1 MGGGLFAGWLC
12 CVFVAVPAPLPQQIP
27 SGDSILTVLADH
39 YLHHATPIL
48 IQFTEKIAIRWYGLA
63 YVLGFVGGFVLLL
76 HLVRK
81 KCSELRTDQVGDFI
95 TYTAIFGVML
105 GGRLGYML
113 FYDFSR
119 FVENPLIFFNFLS
132 GGMASHGGILGI
144 VFFTLF
150 FAWRHKL
157 SWAGLGDN
165 LVVVAPI
172 GLFLGRCA
180 NYING
185 ELYGRITTVSWAMKF
200 PTEMSNWSL
209 ERIFGVAQRCAAA
222 SDGFAAEYASLQ
234 AARLEGSI
242 PNDGALAHRTID
254 ALSSSAQDQPGVA
267 AILQEV
273 LPARH
278 PSQLYEAALE
288 GLVLFAILLL
298 VRLRWPNLRHG
309 ILTGLFFV
317 LYAVFRISVEF
328 FREPDHGQS
337 QFGALTRGQFYSAFM
352 IVIGIGFFVY
362 AWRFPR
368 RNRLPGSVS
377 KQS

>member
-1 MGGGLFAGWLC
+1 M
-12 CVFVAVPAPLPQQIP
+12 VE
-27 SGDSILTVLADH
+27 SGDLAAFHLSYPVLADH

-63 YVLGFVGGFVLLL
+63 YVLGFVGGFALLL
-76 HLVRK
+76 YLVRK
-81 KCSELRTDQVGDFI
+81 KCSELRSDQVGDFI

-113 FYDFSR
+113 FYDFANFAR
-119 FVENPLIFFNFLS
+119 DPLIFFNFLS
-132 GGMASHGGILGI
+132 GGMASHGGILGV

-150 FAWRHKL
+150 YARRHRL
-157 SWAGLGDN
+157 SWSGLGDN

-185 ELYGRITTVSWAMKF
+185 ELYGRVSNVAWAMKF
-200 PTEMSNWSL
+200 PTELSNWTIEQIAGL
-209 ERIFGVAQRCAAA
+209 AGRCAAA
-222 SDGFAAEYASLQ
+222 SDTFAAELAKLQ
-234 AARLEGSI
+234 ANYS
-242 PNDGALAHRTID
+242 DGVLAHKTID
-254 ALSSSAQDQPGVA
+254 AMSASAQEQPSVA
-267 AILQEV
+267 AILQQA

-288 GLVLFAILLL
+288 GLALFAVLLV

-328 FREPDHGQS
+328 YREPDEGKS
-337 QFGALTRGQFYSAFM
+337 QFGELTRGQFYSAFM
-352 IVIGIGFFVY
+352 IAIGIAFFVY

-368 RNRLPGSVS
+368 RNRLQEPLVDEEP
-377 KQS
+377 

>member
-1 MGGGLFAGWLC
+1 MLTGLAQSAESGDLAAYRFPQSRLFA
-12 CVFVAVPAPLPQQIP
+12 F
-27 SGDSILTVLADH
+27 SHFVLADH

-63 YVLGFVGGFVLLL
+63 YVLGFIGGFALLL

-81 KCSELRTDQVGDFI
+81 KCSELRPDQVGDFI
-95 TYTAIFGVML
+95 TYTAIFGIML

-113 FYDFSR
+113 FYDFDH
-119 FVENPLIFFNFLS
+119 FIHDPLIFFKFLS
-132 GGMASHGGILGI
+132 GGMASHGGILGT
-144 VFFTLF
+144 VLFTMF
-150 FAWRHKL
+150 YAWRNRL

-180 NYING
+180 NFVNG
-185 ELYGRITTVSWAMKF
+185 ELYGRIATVSWAMKF
-200 PTEMSNWSL
+200 PTELSNWTIDQ
-209 ERIFGVAQRCAAA
+209 IFGIAQRCSAA
-222 SDGFAAEYASLQ
+222 SETFAAEFAKLQ
-234 AARLEGSI
+234 AARLDGSI
-242 PNDGALAHRTID
+242 DSDGKLAHKTID
-254 ALSSSAQDQPGVA
+254 ALSASAQDQPGVA

-288 GLVLFAILLL
+288 GLALFAILLL

-317 LYAVFRISVEF
+317 LYAIFRISVEF
-328 FREPDHGQS
+328 FREPDLGKS

-352 IVIGIGFFVY
+352 IAVGIGFFVY

-368 RNRLPGSVS
+368 RNRLAEPSAAER
-377 KQS
+377 